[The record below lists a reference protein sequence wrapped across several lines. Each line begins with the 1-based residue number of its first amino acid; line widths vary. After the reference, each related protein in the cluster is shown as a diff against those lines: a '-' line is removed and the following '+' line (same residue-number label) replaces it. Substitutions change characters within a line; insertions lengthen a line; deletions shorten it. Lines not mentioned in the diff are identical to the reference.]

1 MIKEIVKPKNDK
13 LIIDLPKDYI
23 GQSLEVLIFK
33 YDENIKNDYDKDK
46 LLEEFENITKNISSI
61 DDKSIDLTKIDDEM
75 YNALLWYKYFDI
87 LLY

>member
-23 GQSLEVLIFK
+23 GQNLEVLIFK
-33 YDENIKNDYDKDK
+33 YDENIKNDYNKDK

-75 YNALLWYKYFDI
+75 YNALL
-87 LLY
+87 

>member
-23 GQSLEVLIFK
+23 GQNLEVLVFK
-33 YDENIKNDYDKDK
+33 YDENIKDDYDKDK

-61 DDKSIDLTKIDDEM
+61 EDKSIDLTKIDDEM
-75 YNALLWYKYFDI
+75 YNALL
-87 LLY
+87 